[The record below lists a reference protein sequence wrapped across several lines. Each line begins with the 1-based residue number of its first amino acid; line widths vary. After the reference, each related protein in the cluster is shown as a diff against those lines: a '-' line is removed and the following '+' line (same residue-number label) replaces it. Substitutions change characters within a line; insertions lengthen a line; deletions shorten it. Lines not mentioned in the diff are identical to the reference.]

1 MFCKDNQALI
11 QQLEEIDNGVV
22 VILACEKGFDFSKIQ
37 PHLKNKKIPVVGAFF
52 PGIIAQEELHYS
64 GYLLLHF
71 ESSCEVHVLDS
82 KEAELDS
89 LELDMKSGTGFVL
102 LDGLADGNQEFLN
115 KIFYRFS
122 HSFKFVGS
130 GAGSLELVQKA
141 CIFDKDGIYQNKA
154 IVVFIENNVGIGIKH
169 GYDRIAGPIIATQT
183 DDSRIAELNWENAF
197 DVYAS
202 ILKDE
207 VAGLDISKDSFFD
220 VSKGYPLGISY
231 KGYED
236 IVRDPISCNPDGVIN
251 CIDDIPE
258 NAALYVLRGES
269 QKLIN
274 AAKESCEEAMS
285 LEDKDPT
292 HCLLS
297 FQWS

>member
-1 MFCKDNQALI
+1 M
-11 QQLEEIDNGVV
+11 
-22 VILACEKGFDFSKIQ
+22 
-37 PHLKNKKIPVVGAFF
+37 
-52 PGIIAQEELHYS
+52 
-64 GYLLLHF
+64 
-71 ESSCEVHVLDS
+71 
-82 KEAELDS
+82 
-89 LELDMKSGTGFVL
+89 
-102 LDGLADGNQEFLN
+102 DGLADGNQEFLN
-115 KIFYRFS
+115 KTFYRFS
-122 HSFKFVGS
+122 QSFKFVGS

-141 CIFDKDGIYQNKA
+141 CIFDKDGIYKNKA
-154 IVVFIENNVGIGIKH
+154 IMVFIESNVGIGIKH

-207 VAGLDISKDSFFD
+207 VSGLDISKDSFFD

-236 IVRDPISCNPDGVIN
+236 IVRDPISCTQDGVIN

-274 AAKESCEEAMS
+274 AAKESCKEAMFV
-285 LEDKDPT
+285 ENHNPT
-292 HCLLS
+292 HCLLIDCVTRVLFLEDDFNQEIKAAS
-297 FQWS
+297 TQIKNKHKNLDVEGILSMGEIATFGNGRLELYNKTFLTSIFYDL